1 MITLQSPDQTALTLL
16 ARMIGKP
23 GRDYRLTHFLL
34 RQEADQGVL
43 FFHTLTCELLLLTN
57 EEAENALSN
66 DELRRRGFV
75 VPTDFS
81 EHDFAVSVR
90 SLYRKRNP
98 PTGEITAYS
107 LMTTLGCNARCFY
120 CFERGLE
127 QSSMTPETAHKAA
140 RFMAEHCGGK
150 QIMITWFGGEP
161 LCNRRVI
168 DLICD
173 DLTALGV
180 DYQSMI
186 ISNTSLFDEET
197 AEKAMTLWRLKEL
210 SVTLDGTEEVYNRTK
225 AYVGT
230 KTGSPFYLV
239 LSNIERLLD
248 RGLKVTVRMNVT
260 EENTEDLSNLIDYL
274 HERFSG
280 RENLKAYTY
289 LLFQLD
295 DADRTRRERVA
306 AKNDLLREKLQRYGM
321 NAWGKPDALP
331 KQIKLNRCG
340 ADSGVF
346 YAVRPDGR
354 LSLCDVNPDASLIG
368 TLDTG
373 FQYAET
379 AALWKEYNDEL
390 PACRTCPLYPQ
401 CLYLKK
407 CTRHR
412 CFEDDI
418 RHQKQE
424 LLLSMEAVYRRYWN
438 DPTQASAA
446 EPEKAPAQETA
457 PVRREDGDT
466 RVRFYRDFVSER
478 FGDSYAVVPVANQ
491 AGQTGKLLWVNRA
504 GLAILEHLK
513 TDITREAL
521 VKALA
526 EEFHFS
532 ETAIAED
539 VGAFLSQLAKKGML
553 I

>member
-1 MITLQSPDQTALTLL
+1 MITLQSPDSTALKLL
-16 ARMIGKP
+16 GRMTGKP

-34 RQEADQGVL
+34 RQEVETGVL
-43 FFHTLTCELLLLTN
+43 FFHTLTCELLLLTKN
-57 EEAENALSN
+57 EAENALSN

-81 EHDFAVSVR
+81 EQEFAASVR
-90 SLYRKRNP
+90 RLYRKLNP

-127 QSSMTPETAHKAA
+127 QSSMSPETAHQAA

-161 LCNRRVI
+161 LCNKRVI

-173 DLTALGV
+173 DLAALGV

-186 ISNTSLFDEET
+186 ISNSSLFDEET
-197 AEKAMTLWRLKEL
+197 AEKAMTLWHLKSL

-230 KTGSPFYLV
+230 KTESPFYLV

-260 EENTEDLSNLIDYL
+260 GENADDLSDLIDYL
-274 HERFSG
+274 HERFAG

-289 LLFQLD
+289 LLFELD
-295 DADRTRRERVA
+295 DADPSCRERVA
-306 AKNDLLREKLQRYGM
+306 AKNDLLREKLRRYGM

-331 KQIKLNRCG
+331 KQIKLNRCS

-354 LSLCDVNPDASLIG
+354 LSLCDVSPDASQVG

-373 FQYAET
+373 FQNTKT
-379 AALWKEYNDEL
+379 AALWREYNDEQ
-390 PACRTCPLYPQ
+390 PACKTCPLYPQ
-401 CLYLKK
+401 CLYLKN

-412 CFEDDI
+412 CFEDDM
-418 RHQKQE
+418 RHQKEE
-424 LLLSMEAVYRRYWN
+424 LLLSMEAVYRN
-438 DPTQASAA
+438 SC
-446 EPEKAPAQETA
+446 EKPAQEPPA
-457 PVRREDGDT
+457 KPEKKPVFVPEPRADGDV
-466 RVRFYRDFVSER
+466 RIRFYRDFVSER
-478 FGDSYAVVPVANQ
+478 FGSSYAVIPMADN
-491 AGQTGKLLWVNRA
+491 TGLFDSLLWVNKA

-521 VKALA
+521 IHALA
-526 EEFHFS
+526 VQFHAPES
-532 ETAIAED
+532 AVAED
-539 VGAFLSQLAKKGML
+539 AEGFLAQLTKKGML
-553 I
+553 V